1 MFNRMHGKSS
11 KGLDV
16 CVPDIMEYIIYHA
29 AVIVIHLVKIMVM
42 VIIIGVKVLLMVAL
56 DLYL

>member
-1 MFNRMHGKSS
+1 MFNRMHGESS
-11 KGLDV
+11 KGFDV

-29 AVIVIHLVKIMVM
+29 AVIAVHLVKMVVM
-42 VIIIGVKVLLMVAL
+42 VIVIEVEVLLMVAL

>member
-11 KGLDV
+11 KGFDV
-16 CVPDIMEYIIYHA
+16 CVPDIIEYIIFNA
-29 AVIVIHLVKIMVM
+29 AVIVVHLVKVIVM
-42 VIIIGVKVLLMVAL
+42 VIVIEVEVLLMVAL